1 MRLLAGKHGPSRRY
15 CGGRRESSGLRVE
28 CVAVTASTRGRMSAK
43 LSERYD
49 RPIMNNVSRG
59 DYVECMIVTTLGP
72 DWRLTWADEWDWA
85 AWDCEHAPSGTRLEV
100 KQAAARQSWDG
111 EPLPPRRNA
120 SFDIAPRTGRW
131 TRENEWVDS
140 PGRQAHLYVFAW
152 HGRSD
157 ERADQRDPEQ
167 WRFFVVAESD
177 LPRNQKSIGLARLK
191 ELVTP

>member
-1 MRLLAGKHGPSRRY
+1 M
-15 CGGRRESSGLRVE
+15 E
-28 CVAVTASTRGRMSAK
+28 ASTVDIQREAVAAAMHERILAM
-43 LSERYD
+43 LRDRYD

-59 DYVECMIVTTLGP
+59 DYVECIIVTTLGA
-72 DWRLTWADEWDWA
+72 DWQLTWADEWDWA

-140 PGRQAHLYVFAW
+140 PGRHPLCQH
-152 HGRSD
+152 H
-157 ERADQRDPEQ
+157 
-167 WRFFVVAESD
+167 
-177 LPRNQKSIGLARLK
+177 
-191 ELVTP
+191 